1 MDKIQEKEFWNI
13 IKLFDKLHILEHVV
27 LMGSFAE
34 FLYTDIFGIDFQPN
48 IMTRDVD
55 FFYKNIKIP
64 DEKIDFVSDMEKLGY
79 VRDIDRL
86 TGVSRFYKEDVLEIE
101 FLTRLLG
108 DGKDN
113 TYEIR
118 YLGIKSEGLRDINI
132 ISDYTRTIE
141 KNGYKINIPE
151 PAVYVI
157 QKLLINRKRKPE
169 YKRGKDISSILE
181 ILYHIKINKNQYD
194 KLKDIYGILTKKQK
208 NEIETVCKENSISL
222 F

>member
-1 MDKIQEKEFWNI
+1 MDKVQEKEFWNVI
-13 IKLFDKLHILEHVV
+13 GLFDQLKILEHVV

-34 FLYTDIFGIDFQPN
+34 FLYQYVFDTEFVPN
-48 IMTRDVD
+48 VMTRDVD

-64 DEKIDFVSDMEKLGY
+64 YEKIDFVSKMEEMGY

-86 TGVSRFYKEDVLEIE
+86 TGVSRFYKEDILEIE

-113 TYEIR
+113 SYEIR

-132 ISDYTRTIE
+132 ISDYTRMIE
-141 KNGYKINIPE
+141 KNGFKINIPE

-169 YKRGKDISSILE
+169 YKREKDIESIVE
-181 ILYHIKINKNQYD
+181 ILYHIKINKEQYTM
-194 KLKDIYGILTKKQK
+194 LKEIFAVLTDKQK
-208 NEIETVCKENSISL
+208 KEIEIVCNENKITL
-222 F
+222 L